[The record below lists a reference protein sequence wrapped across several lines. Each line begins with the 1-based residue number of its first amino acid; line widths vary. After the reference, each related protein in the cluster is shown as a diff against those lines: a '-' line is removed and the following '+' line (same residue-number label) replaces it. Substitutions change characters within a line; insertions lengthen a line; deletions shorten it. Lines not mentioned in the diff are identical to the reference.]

1 MNKHKY
7 KVKVRFSLILFL
19 YNSTMFLVLG
29 FVWRERELSGPKPK
43 DRSFPVFGV
52 RLLV

>member
-7 KVKVRFSLILFL
+7 NVEL
-19 YNSTMFLVLG
+19 YKNNIKENLTFTMFLVLG